1 MYIRTKD
8 WIYEVLSEYDTPE
21 NTTLISNPVT
31 AFDVKVTPRT
41 YSGASIRIIYSNEII
56 SQSENLEELCD
67 EFVGLIKDRN
77 SDFIITKVIAHS
89 LKELKDSLKTEFNGK
104 TYYGKFDIIYGA
116 IWTSKGLIYVA
127 KMNDKGKL
135 VLI

>member
-8 WIYEVLSEYDTPE
+8 
-21 NTTLISNPVT
+21 
-31 AFDVKVTPRT
+31 
-41 YSGASIRIIYSNEII
+41 GRIIDTTKYPEHPASWSVQASDYALTIA
-56 SQSENLEELCD
+56 QSENLKELCD
-67 EFVGLIKDRN
+67 DFVGLIKDRN

-116 IWTSKGLIYVA
+116 IWTDKGLIYVA
-127 KMNDKGKL
+127 KMDSEGKL
-135 VLI
+135 ELI